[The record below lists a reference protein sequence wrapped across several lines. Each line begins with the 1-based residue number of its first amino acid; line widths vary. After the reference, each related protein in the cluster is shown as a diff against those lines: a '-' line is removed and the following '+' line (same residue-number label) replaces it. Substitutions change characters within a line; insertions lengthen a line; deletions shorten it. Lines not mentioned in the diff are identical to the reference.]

1 MQTGSL
7 IMRIGKY
14 LIMSK
19 YKDIDLYNEIR
30 EKIAT
35 AAEIQLLL
43 FLTDDQLDILIDTV
57 YEDILTQRET
67 GVLDEFYFNIEN
79 LTTGHL
85 LISMHKNK
93 TFVSAIQQETK
104 ITLDVLDSY
113 EILVNDIAKNN
124 QNAKIST
131 KTWIENNRIITEVT
145 EV

>member
-1 MQTGSL
+1 
-7 IMRIGKY
+7 
-14 LIMSK
+14 MSK

-57 YEDILTQRET
+57 YEDIFNQRDT
-67 GVLDEFYFNIEN
+67 GILDEFYFSIEDIHS
-79 LTTGHL
+79 GHL

-93 TFVSAIQQETK
+93 TFVNAIQQETK
-104 ITLDVLDSY
+104 ITLEVLDLY
-113 EILVNDIAKNN
+113 ETIIEDIAKNN
-124 QNAKIST
+124 KDAKIST